1 MPQGYRDARVA
12 DPGRYHLRGAP
23 NGYDWVGDGR
33 DAYLVQRSTGM
44 VMDSA
49 PGAYEGPRGGG
60 GRRWGRPGGRF

>member
-60 GRRWGRPGGRF
+60 GRRWGRPDGRF